1 MNAQQQAIA
10 LFLQL
15 LAARPA
21 RRKELLKQQFSFI
34 VVSHGEER
42 IVAHGEFFA
51 AGHPPLLGA
60 VKTHAGLAL
69 QDVDGGAA
77 FVPFFPSA
85 SFAPSA
91 PVAPAAAPVAV
102 PAAAPVAVPAPAP
115 VVISTRS
122 RRVHFGDLT
131 EIRNASFQLVETF
144 VTPSSGAV
152 IEQLFDDGSM
162 MVRFIGS
169 IEKTWTI

>member
-1 MNAQQQAIA
+1 MNTQQQAIA

-15 LAARPA
+15 ITAGPK
-21 RRKELLKQQFSFI
+21 RRKELLRNQHSFVAVI
-34 VVSHGEER
+34 RHEERIVSHGE
-42 IVAHGEFFA
+42 FFM
-51 AGHPPLLGA
+51 AGHPPLRG
-60 VKTHAGLAL
+60 VVQTYTGLVVE
-69 QDVDGGAA
+69 DVEGGTA

-85 SFAPSA
+85 PA
-91 PVAPAAAPVAV
+91 PVAPAAPAPVA
-102 PAAAPVAVPAPAP
+102 PVAAPAPAP